1 MADRQG
7 NVVKR
12 DYSLL
17 KPEEEDALHKSRLL
31 PIEQRPFQRLTKRL
45 LSPDSL
51 LLKRPTLKQ
60 LPSPPAE
67 AGIDDSVPS
76 ESSSTDEQYSQF
88 REDMLLDFVLFDST
102 MVRIQLLRNS
112 NEKERARYATEKSK
126 IMETSD
132 SVRLNITQ
140 LRQELEEEQRK
151 LALRKQY
158 DELTEKITSNR
169 MLRPREDQEAQL
181 EKLEKEIAELGKYL
195 LEVIS
200 NSDYYANED
209 PYPEEESRDYA
220 RTWAERREQFGK
232 IKKEA
237 EHLQRII
244 RDEKEEAERKEGM
257 EGAAMDGEDVSTR
270 EQMSTFGTPG
280 PEPDGTTPMQTQGET
295 HTRTRRSV
303 RNIQALGNH
312 TDRRI

>member
-1 MADRQG
+1 MIRGYKVSPTGEAIWGNLHKVASHISQGLPCFSFSNSVSSSVFTIVRMADRQG
-7 NVVKR
+7 NVVKH
-12 DYSLL
+12 DYTLL

-45 LSPDSL
+45 LLPDSL
-51 LLKRPTLKQ
+51 LLKRPTLNQ

-67 AGIDDSVPS
+67 SVADDTAPS
-76 ESSSTDEQYSQF
+76 ESSKELQTTAEQQYGQF

-195 LEVIS
+195 PRG
-200 NSDYYANED
+200 D
-209 PYPEEESRDYA
+209 
-220 RTWAERREQFGK
+220 FK
-232 IKKEA
+232 
-237 EHLQRII
+237 
-244 RDEKEEAERKEGM
+244 
-257 EGAAMDGEDVSTR
+257 
-270 EQMSTFGTPG
+270 
-280 PEPDGTTPMQTQGET
+280 
-295 HTRTRRSV
+295 
-303 RNIQALGNH
+303 
-312 TDRRI
+312 

>member
-1 MADRQG
+1 MDDLWKGFVDGRVVWAACATKSLVRGSCSRISSITSHILQRLRVASSHSNIVFSSAFTTGNMTDRQE
-7 NVVKR
+7 NVVKH

-17 KPEEEDALHKSRLL
+17 KPEDEDALHKSRLL

-45 LSPDSL
+45 LSSDSL
-51 LLKRPTLKQ
+51 LLKRPTLHQ
-60 LPSPPAE
+60 LPTPPAE
-67 AGIDDSVPS
+67 TAPDDTAPS
-76 ESSSTDEQYSQF
+76 ESGKETQTETEELYSQF
-88 REDMLLDFVLFDST
+88 REDMLLDFALFDST

-181 EKLEKEIAELGKYL
+181 EKLEKEIAQLGKRL
-195 LEVIS
+195 L
-200 NSDYYANED
+200 
-209 PYPEEESRDYA
+209 
-220 RTWAERREQFGK
+220 
-232 IKKEA
+232 
-237 EHLQRII
+237 
-244 RDEKEEAERKEGM
+244 
-257 EGAAMDGEDVSTR
+257 
-270 EQMSTFGTPG
+270 
-280 PEPDGTTPMQTQGET
+280 QG
-295 HTRTRRSV
+295 
-303 RNIQALGNH
+303 
-312 TDRRI
+312 DFK

>member
-7 NVVKR
+7 NVVKH
-12 DYSLL
+12 DYNLL
-17 KPEEEDALHKSRLL
+17 KPDEEDALHKSRLL

-51 LLKRPTLKQ
+51 LLKRPTLNQ

-67 AGIDDSVPS
+67 AATDDS
-76 ESSSTDEQYSQF
+76 EQSNKEPQTSAEELYSQF

-112 NEKERARYATEKSK
+112 NEKERARYATEKSR

-158 DELTEKITSNR
+158 DDLTEKITSNR

-181 EKLEKEIAELGKYL
+181 EKLEKEIAELGKYR
-195 LEVIS
+195 VIS
-200 NSDYYANED
+200 TSDYYANDD
-209 PYPEEESRDYA
+209 PYPEDESRDYA

-257 EGAAMDGEDVSTR
+257 EGVAMDGEDVSTR
-270 EQMSTFGTPG
+270 GQMSTVGTPG
-280 PEPDGTTPMQTQGET
+280 AEPDGTTPMQTQGET
-295 HTRTRRSV
+295 HPRTRPSV
-303 RNIQALGNH
+303 RKS
-312 TDRRI
+312 

>member
-1 MADRQG
+1 MALRHNTRRRWPRSLLPTILRFGDLTFSVRLPCFSLLSVSSSASTIGKMADRQG
-7 NVVKR
+7 NVVKH
-12 DYSLL
+12 DYNLL
-17 KPEEEDALHKSRLL
+17 KPDEEDALHKSRLL

-51 LLKRPTLKQ
+51 LLKRPTLNQ

-67 AGIDDSVPS
+67 AATDDLASS
-76 ESSSTDEQYSQF
+76 ESNKEPQTSAEELYSQF

-181 EKLEKEIAELGKYL
+181 EKLEKEIAELGKCR
-195 LEVIS
+195 VIS
-200 NSDYYANED
+200 TSDYYC
-209 PYPEEESRDYA
+209 
-220 RTWAERREQFGK
+220 
-232 IKKEA
+232 
-237 EHLQRII
+237 
-244 RDEKEEAERKEGM
+244 
-257 EGAAMDGEDVSTR
+257 
-270 EQMSTFGTPG
+270 
-280 PEPDGTTPMQTQGET
+280 
-295 HTRTRRSV
+295 
-303 RNIQALGNH
+303 
-312 TDRRI
+312 

>member
-7 NVVKR
+7 NVVKH
-12 DYSLL
+12 DYTLL

-45 LSPDSL
+45 LLPDSL
-51 LLKRPTLKQ
+51 LLKRPTLNQ

-67 AGIDDSVPS
+67 SVADDTAPS
-76 ESSSTDEQYSQF
+76 ESSKELQTTAEQQYGQF

-195 LEVIS
+195 PRG
-200 NSDYYANED
+200 D
-209 PYPEEESRDYA
+209 
-220 RTWAERREQFGK
+220 FK
-232 IKKEA
+232 
-237 EHLQRII
+237 
-244 RDEKEEAERKEGM
+244 
-257 EGAAMDGEDVSTR
+257 
-270 EQMSTFGTPG
+270 
-280 PEPDGTTPMQTQGET
+280 
-295 HTRTRRSV
+295 
-303 RNIQALGNH
+303 
-312 TDRRI
+312 